1 MDELRARVFELKII
15 QGSVATQKYAA
26 CETKAGEI

>member
-1 MDELRARVFELKII
+1 MDDHSTRVFELKII

-26 CETKAGEI
+26 WETKAAEI